1 MTKAAIET
9 EVKTTTQ
16 NRPSSWARFW
26 NALKEFEEAADY
38 GPYDYLNDR
47 LTHIEKEL
55 QELRKTKSNQ

>member
-9 EVKTTTQ
+9 EVNATTQ
-16 NRPSSWARFW
+16 NRPSWWARFW

-38 GPYDYLNDR
+38 RPYDYLNDR